1 MKYSLRLA
9 TLGFSFL
16 ALFVILALRLWV
28 VQVAEG
34 ATIAEE
40 AEELTWHI
48 RTYEA
53 PRGDIFDRSG
63 KLVVTSRYV
72 PAVEV
77 DRAFVSRSER
87 ANLVQGLSAVLGV
100 PAAEIDAMYD
110 EAGINGRFTVGTVS
124 VETAFEL
131 ATRLQDYPGVDI
143 VKVPERVYL
152 AGPDLAH
159 VTGHL
164 GLPTRDDL
172 EETPDLDPTVR
183 IGQLGVES
191 VYDDRLRGDPGIAE
205 YRVAGGEI
213 VETRPQT
220 PAEVGDSVYLTIDL
234 GLQELV
240 SRALVDGVEL
250 SNEVKADAL
259 AQGEEVFA
267 ETKRAAAVVLHA
279 KTGEVLSLAS
289 YPTFDP
295 QQFVSGLD
303 QETFDDL
310 RESRAFNNL
319 AVSGLYPPASTFK
332 AFTYA
337 AAEQFQFPFPEDV
350 EGVDG
355 GNRTVHCDGTLELP
369 TLADGSVQEKN
380 DWYTGDK
387 GWLDLHGALEQSCN
401 IYFWSVALGVWQ
413 NRTTMDVNVLQDFVS
428 QLGYGRPTGIDLT
441 GEAAGI
447 VPTPELF
454 EEWKEYQLANPNSA
468 PRLDPSRLELPGG
481 PFLGGDLMDLAIG
494 QGALTAT
501 PIQVA
506 VSYAALVNG
515 GDVMEPGVVTEIRDT
530 AGETVYRHEPTTL
543 RTVDIDPAVR
553 QSLLADLGRV
563 VSSGTARAAFVDFG
577 EGVEEVGGK
586 TGTGQTSQ
594 NRDNHAWF
602 VGVAPIADPEF
613 IVVVLIDEGGSGGQ
627 IAAPV
632 ARHILQYLM
641 GNEPM
646 PIVQGE
652 DAD

>member
-1 MKYSLRLA
+1 MKFGYRLA
-9 TLGFSFL
+9 AIGFVFL
-16 ALFVILALRLWV
+16 AMFAVLVLRLWV

-34 ATIAEE
+34 ATIAET
-40 AEELTWHI
+40 AEELAWQS
-48 RTYEA
+48 RSFEA
-53 PRGDIFDRSG
+53 PRGDIYDRTG
-63 KLVVTSRYV
+63 ELVVTSRYV

-77 DRAFVSRSER
+77 DRTFVKPADRP
-87 ANLVQGLSAVLGV
+87 ALVQRLSSVLGV
-100 PAAEIDAMYD
+100 PAAEIEEMY
-110 EAGINGRFTVGTVS
+110 EAAGVNGRFTVGAVS
-124 VETAFEL
+124 VQTAFEL
-131 ATRLQDYPGVDI
+131 ATRLEEYPGVDI

-159 VTGHL
+159 VVGHL
-164 GLPTRDDL
+164 GLPTSDDL
-172 EETPDLDPTVR
+172 EEDPDLDPTVR
-183 IGQLGVES
+183 IGQLGVER
-191 VYDDRLRGDPGIAE
+191 VYDDYLRGVPGLSE
-205 YRVAGGEI
+205 YRVARGEI
-213 VETRPQT
+213 VETRPDIAPQT
-220 PAEVGDSVYLTIDL
+220 GDSVYLALDL
-234 GLQELV
+234 QLQEV
-240 SRALVDGVEL
+240 VTRALVDGVEL
-250 SNEVKADAL
+250 ANEVKRDAR
-259 AQGEEVFA
+259 AAGEEVFSEA
-267 ETKRAAAVVLHA
+267 KRAAAVVLHA
-279 KTGEVLSLAS
+279 KTGEVLALSS

-303 QETFDDL
+303 QETFDAL

-332 AFTYA
+332 AITYT
-337 AAEQFQFPFPEDV
+337 AAEQFQFPFPTNV
-350 EGVDG
+350 EGIDG
-355 GNRTVHCDGTLELP
+355 PNRTVHCDGKLELP

-413 NRTTMDVNVLQDFVS
+413 NRGEMNVNILQEFATEV
-428 QLGYGRPTGIDLT
+428 GYGEKTGIDLT
-441 GEAAGI
+441 GEAAGV

-454 EEWKEYQLANPNSA
+454 EEWKEYQLANPESA

-501 PIQVA
+501 PLQVA

-515 GDVMEPGVVTEIRDT
+515 GEVMEPAAVAEIRDN
-530 AGETVYRHEPTTL
+530 AGQIIFQHAPTVT

-553 QSLLADLGRV
+553 SSLLTDLGRV
-563 VSSGTARAAFVDFG
+563 VGSGTARAAFANFG
-577 EGVEEVGGK
+577 PGVEQVGGK
-586 TGTGQTSQ
+586 TGTGQTSP

-602 VGVAPIADPEF
+602 VGVAPISDPEF
-613 IVVVLIDEGGSGGQ
+613 VVVVLIDEGGSGGQ
-627 IAAPV
+627 VAAPV

-641 GNEPM
+641 GNEPT
-646 PIVQGE
+646 PIVEGE